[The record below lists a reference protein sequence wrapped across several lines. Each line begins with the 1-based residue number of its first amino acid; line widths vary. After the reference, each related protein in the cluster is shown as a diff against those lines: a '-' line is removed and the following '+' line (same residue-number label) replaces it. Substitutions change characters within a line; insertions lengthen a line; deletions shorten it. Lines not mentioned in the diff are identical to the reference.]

1 MNRGIVVNARFQ
13 TRCVT
18 GVERYAGEILRR
30 MQAQIRQVKPG
41 YRLNGLGGHVW
52 EQFIL
57 PLGIKKDEI
66 LWSPANTGPILVSN
80 QIITIHDTSFLDH
93 PEWYQPEFVAWYQF
107 VVPRL
112 LHRARVVTTVSSYS
126 KIRILQAYRIYDG
139 KVQVIPGGVDLGQF
153 KPQSEGE
160 LRRVRNKYSLAETYV
175 LSLGSMQ
182 PRKNLPRLFDAWRQV
197 HPRFP
202 DVELVIAGG
211 GGAVFRKLE
220 TQEAHPGVRILGYV
234 DDTDLPALYAGARA
248 YCLISL
254 NEGFG
259 LTILEAMACGTPVVA
274 SNLAALPEVVGDAG
288 RLVDPLNAGEL
299 IDAFMEMIA
308 DGEDRR
314 LMIQKGLERA
324 QQFTWEQSADQMQN
338 LLVRELEKL

>member
-1 MNRGIVVNARFQ
+1 MVNARFQ

-126 KIRILQAYRIYDG
+126 KIRILQAFRIYDD
-139 KVQVIPGGVDLGQF
+139 KVNVIPGGVDQNWF
-153 KPQSEGE
+153 KPQLESE
-160 LRRVRNKYSLAETYV
+160 LHRVRRKYNIAEAYILT
-175 LSLGSMQ
+175 LGSLQ
-182 PRKNLPRLFDAWRQV
+182 PRKNLPRLLAAWRQV
-197 HPRFP
+197 HSRYPHI
-202 DVELVIAGG
+202 ELIIAGG
-211 GGAVFRKLE
+211 GGSVFRELE
-220 TQEAHPGVRILGYV
+220 IQEVPSGVRILGYV
-234 DDTDLPALYAGARA
+234 DDADLPALYAGALA
-248 YCLISL
+248 Y
-254 NEGFG
+254 
-259 LTILEAMACGTPVVA
+259 
-274 SNLAALPEVVGDAG
+274 
-288 RLVDPLNAGEL
+288 
-299 IDAFMEMIA
+299 
-308 DGEDRR
+308 
-314 LMIQKGLERA
+314 
-324 QQFTWEQSADQMQN
+324 
-338 LLVRELEKL
+338 